1 VCVFLRGA
9 VDGLA
14 MIVPHGEPLYYRE
27 RPRIA
32 ISPGDVI
39 DLDGRFGLHPALA
52 PLLPWWRSR
61 ELAVVHA
68 VGFADSALRHGAAQ
82 DRLAR
87 LLRGAPT
94 APALHRPESAA
105 GTPPPARA
113 AYPDST
119 LGRSLAVMARLIRA
133 DVGLTIGRVDVG
145 GWDTHVS
152 QGATGGRLGA
162 RLAELARGLAAFAGE
177 LGSRMRDVVVATMSE
192 FGRTVRENGVGGTD
206 HGRATAMLALGG
218 PVNGGRVLGEWPGL
232 RASERSA
239 GAGGNG
245 LAVTTDF
252 RDVFGEL
259 LVRHLGAKD
268 LGPAFPGYDVDAAR
282 FRGVLRVQPASPP
295 PFAMWSTPPSPGS

>member
-1 VCVFLRGA
+1 
-9 VDGLA
+9 

-32 ISPGDVI
+32 IPPGDVI

-68 VGFADSALRHGAAQ
+68 VGFADSALRHGEAQ
-82 DRLAR
+82 GRLAR
-87 LLRGAPT
+87 TLRGAR
-94 APALHRPESAA
+94 AVPALHRPESAA
-105 GTPPPARA
+105 GIPPPAGA
-113 AYPDST
+113 VYPDGA

-152 QGATGGRLGA
+152 QGATGGRLAA
-162 RLAELARGLAAFAGE
+162 RLAELARGLAAFAGD
-177 LGSRMRDVVVATMSE
+177 LGSRMRDVVVVTMSE

-232 RASERSA
+232 RAFERSA

-268 LGPAFPGYDVDAAR
+268 LRPAFPGDDVDAAR
-282 FRGVLRVQPASPP
+282 FRGVLRAQPASPP
-295 PFAMWSTPPSPGS
+295 PFAKWSTPPSSGS